1 MLAVRSG
8 TMLFALFKA
17 PSAVATVG
25 YLAVG
30 LTFPF
35 VAAYQEK
42 YVPPLPMQVL
52 TVENTRKG
60 ESSMQGSVLMEVIV
74 DYNRNQQVN
83 EWIGVTRWSYKK
95 EGKG

>member
-30 LTFPF
+30 LTLPF

-42 YVPPLPMQVL
+42 YAPHSQ
-52 TVENTRKG
+52 NK
-60 ESSMQGSVLMEVIV
+60 
-74 DYNRNQQVN
+74 D
-83 EWIGVTRWSYKK
+83 
-95 EGKG
+95 

>member
-30 LTFPF
+30 LTLPF
-35 VAAYQEK
+35 VAAYREK
-42 YVPPLPMQVL
+42 YVPLFRDKADDY
-52 TVENTRKG
+52 RKHT
-60 ESSMQGSVLMEVIV
+60 QGRIV
-74 DYNRNQQVN
+74 DARF
-83 EWIGVTRWSYKK
+83 GTHGSYCRL
-95 EGKG
+95 

>member
-30 LTFPF
+30 LTLPF

-42 YVPPLPMQVL
+42 YVPLFRDKLIIKKTYP
-52 TVENTRKG
+52 RK
-60 ESSMQGSVLMEVIV
+60 
-74 DYNRNQQVN
+74 NR
-83 EWIGVTRWSYKK
+83 
-95 EGKG
+95 

>member
-1 MLAVRSG
+1 VRSG

-30 LTFPF
+30 LTLPF

-42 YVPPLPMQVL
+42 YVPLFRL
-52 TVENTRKG
+52 KADG
-60 ESSMQGSVLMEVIV
+60 
-74 DYNRNQQVN
+74 
-83 EWIGVTRWSYKK
+83 
-95 EGKG
+95 

>member
-30 LTFPF
+30 LTLPF

-42 YVPPLPMQVL
+42 YVPLFRDKADGS
-52 TVENTRKG
+52 ENTPKE
-60 ESSMQGSVLMEVIV
+60 ESLMHGLELMEVIV
-74 DYNRNQQVN
+74 DYNRTALQPKTLL
-83 EWIGVTRWSYKK
+83 E
-95 EGKG
+95 

>member
-30 LTFPF
+30 LTLPF
-35 VAAYQEK
+35 VAAYREK
-42 YVPPLPMQVL
+42 YVPLFGDKADDY
-52 TVENTRKG
+52 RKHT
-60 ESSMQGSVLMEVIV
+60 QGRIV
-74 DYNRNQQVN
+74 DARF
-83 EWIGVTRWSYKK
+83 GTHGSYCRL
-95 EGKG
+95 